1 MALVSTS
8 PGTGRAYS
16 IGPVKQQVLNI
27 TAVSGDTSGV
37 ISALNFSQVELVEI
51 SGGMRLTAA
60 PVINNLVTPPTIT
73 LAFVDP
79 STGGYFGTATIH
91 GK

>member
-1 MALVSTS
+1 MALTSTS
-8 PGTGRAYS
+8 TGTGRAYS

-27 TAVSGDTSGV
+27 AAVSGDTSGT
-37 ISALNFSQVELVEI
+37 ITATNFNQIELVEV

-60 PVINNLVTPPTIT
+60 PTFSNAIPPVIT
-73 LAFVDP
+73 LAFTDP
-79 STGGYFGTATIH
+79 STAGWFGTITIH

>member
-1 MALVSTS
+1 MAFAATS
-8 PGTGRAYS
+8 LGSGRAYS
-16 IGPVKQQVLNI
+16 IGPVKQQTLAI

-37 ISALNFSQVELVEI
+37 VSAVNFDLIDEVLVD
-51 SGGMRLTAA
+51 GGMRLTAA
-60 PVINNLVTPPTIT
+60 PTINNAVTPPTAT

-79 STGGYFGTATIH
+79 STGGYFGTVTIR

>member
-1 MALVSTS
+1 MALASTS

-27 TAVSGDTSGV
+27 TAVSGDTTGT
-37 ISALNFSQVELVEI
+37 ITATNFSQVDLVEV

-60 PVINNLVTPPTIT
+60 PTFSNAVPPVIT
-73 LAFVDP
+73 LAFADP
-79 STGGYFGTATIH
+79 STAGWFGTITIH
-91 GK
+91 GR